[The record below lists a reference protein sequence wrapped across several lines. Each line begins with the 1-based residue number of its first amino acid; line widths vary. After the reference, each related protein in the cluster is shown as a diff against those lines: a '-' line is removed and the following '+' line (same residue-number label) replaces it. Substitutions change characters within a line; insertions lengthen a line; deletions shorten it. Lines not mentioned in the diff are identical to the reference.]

1 MRTTSLLSAAAA
13 ALALAL
19 PATAAAADNP
29 YAKGPDPTAVGLRT
43 VQGPYPVSQT
53 AAPNAVTVGFGAATV
68 WAPTGPAAA
77 GQKFGAIAIVPG
89 FTEPEAAIKWMG
101 PRFASQGFVVITIN
115 TNNIFDQPVTR
126 GHELVQALNY
136 LTTTSAAK
144 DIIDPTRQAVVGHS
158 MGGGGTMEATRIRPT
173 LKAAVALAPWDQ
185 TKNWSTLKTPT
196 MIISSENDIIA
207 PISSHAIP
215 FYNSFSADLP
225 KAYLEL
231 NNADHFAATK
241 SNTTVAVEGIS
252 WLKRFV
258 DDDTR
263 YSQFI
268 CPAPVGIP
276 NGALSNFRSS
286 CAF

>member
-1 MRTTSLLSAAAA
+1 MRTKSLLGAAAA
-13 ALALAL
+13 ALTLAV
-19 PATAAAADNP
+19 PATAAADANP

-43 VQGPYPVSQT
+43 VKGPYDIT
-53 AAPNAVTVGFGAATV
+53 KTFIPNAVTVGFGAATV

-77 GQKFGAIAIVPG
+77 GQTFGAIAIVPG
-89 FTEPEAAIKWMG
+89 FTESEAAVAWMG

-136 LTTTSAAK
+136 LTGTSASK
-144 DIIDPTRQAVVGHS
+144 GIVDPTRQAVVGHS
-158 MGGGGTMEATRIRPT
+158 MGGGGTLEATRIRPT

-196 MIISSENDIIA
+196 MIISSENDVIA

-215 FYNSFSADLP
+215 FYNSFAPDLP

-231 NNADHFAATK
+231 NNADHFASTK
-241 SNTTVAVEGIS
+241 SNTTVALEGIS

-263 YSQFI
+263 YTQFI
-268 CPAPVGIP
+268 CPTPLGIP
-276 NGALSNFRSS
+276 NGALSNFRSN